1 MSLKC
6 FRVMLRICKE
16 WWAIVF
22 TAGRLSDNPHPL
34 WLLLG
39 SLFNHQIEMIL
50 TLAPGLI
57 ISLSP
62 CISMNDCNVLV
73 LWESLAWVFLINV
86 SLTLSHVSQ
95 QLSACYTA
103 GKART
108 WPMFLTCKFWGYR
121 HRWTGKNERYFSK
134 LLIPVFPWHRT
145 LLTK

>member
-39 SLFNHQIEMIL
+39 NLFNHQIEMIL

-73 LWESLAWVFLINV
+73 L
-86 SLTLSHVSQ
+86 
-95 QLSACYTA
+95 
-103 GKART
+103 
-108 WPMFLTCKFWGYR
+108 
-121 HRWTGKNERYFSK
+121 
-134 LLIPVFPWHRT
+134 
-145 LLTK
+145 